1 MAWSPGEQ
9 AMAEHAV
16 YDGIEMSP
24 GVSVAGPSLI
34 ELGVTT
40 ILVPRE
46 YVARVDPGGA
56 FILNL
61 HAESARV
68 AEVTADAVQAFLPLQ
83 GSRPQPPLL
92 GSYTLYGNKLTSP
105 SSLQLRCHISWRP
118 RDGGV

>member
-1 MAWSPGEQ
+1 
-9 AMAEHAV
+9 MAEHAV

-68 AEVTADAVQAFLPLQ
+68 AELLEYSLP
-83 GSRPQPPLL
+83 SVHA
-92 GSYTLYGNKLTSP
+92 SAMM
-105 SSLQLRCHISWRP
+105 H
-118 RDGGV
+118 